1 MRFSRSL
8 GALIACIG
16 LAACSAA
23 GNPSAVTPSTSS
35 EATASAPSPSVPS
48 ASASSSTQ
56 GTSATVQADAL
67 VVGGARPVTVHLPA
81 VGASEPAPLLIV
93 LHGYGSTGPEHES
106 YFRFGPVAARRG
118 LVYAT
123 PDGTVDSR
131 GNHFWN
137 ATDACCDF
145 DATGV
150 DDAEYLTGLIKEIS
164 ARASIDSKRVYF
176 VGHSNGGFMS
186 YRIACEHA
194 DLVAGIVS
202 LAGATFATRTD
213 CQPSEPVAI
222 LEIHGTADDTVRFE
236 GGNVSDIGAP
246 GHMNSYP
253 GAKTTIATW
262 AGYDGCAATLARSKT
277 VLDVDAVTFGS
288 NGPAEATVETASHC
302 DPGGHVE
309 LWTIPNGGHSPDL
322 SGTFADT
329 VVDFLLA
336 HPKP

>member
-1 MRFSRSL
+1 MRFSHRL
-8 GALIACIG
+8 VALTACIG
-16 LAACSAA
+16 LAACSV
-23 GNPSAVTPSTSS
+23 GSNPSAMTPPPSS
-35 EATASAPSPSVPS
+35 EATASVPSASVPS
-48 ASASSSTQ
+48 ASASTP
-56 GTSATVQADAL
+56 TERATASVGADEL
-67 VVGGARPVTVHLPA
+67 VVGGTRPVTVHLPP
-81 VGASEPAPLLIV
+81 GDASKPAPLLIM
-93 LHGYGSTGPEHES
+93 LHGYGSTGVEHES

-145 DATGV
+145 DATRV
-150 DDAEYLTGLIKEIS
+150 DDAEYLGGLITEIS
-164 ARASIDSKRVYF
+164 ARASVDPKRVYF

-186 YRIACEHA
+186 YRMACEHA

-222 LEIHGTADDTVRFE
+222 LEIHGAADDTVRFE

-246 GHMNSYP
+246 GQMNSYP
-253 GAKTTIATW
+253 GVKTTVATW
-262 AGYDGCAATLARSKT
+262 VSYDGCAAKLTRSKT
-277 VLDVDAVTFGS
+277 TVDVDAVTFGS
-288 NGPAEATVETASHC
+288 AGPAEATVDTASDC

-309 LWTIPNGGHSPDL
+309 LWTIPNGGHGPDL
-322 SGTFADT
+322 SATFAEL